1 MVKIGI
7 VYYSRGGNTEKMAEY
22 VLAGVK
28 EEKVSGQLKRVENTN
43 LEDLLAWDGI
53 IVGSPTYY
61 GLPAA
66 PIKDLFDRSVKY
78 HGQLKGKVGG
88 AFSSSANPGGGNE
101 TTIMSIFKMMLIHGM
116 ILQGSSEG
124 DHYGPVSIEAPD
136 ERVKRQCIALGKRV
150 ARLAK
155 KLSHT
160 GGHS

>member
-28 EEKVSGQLKRVENTN
+28 EEKVSGQLKRVEDTN

-61 GLPAA
+61 RLPAA

>member
-28 EEKVSGQLKRVENTN
+28 EEKVSGQLKRVEDTN

-136 ERVKRQCIALGKRV
+136 ERVKRQCIVLGKRV

-160 GGHS
+160 RGHS